1 MSLNIAAIAIILVI
15 TAGWVW
21 LVQRLLPFRIKWRV
35 VTLAVGL
42 GALSPLPLLLLFHF
56 KDQLVLPVNPGLV
69 DALFISLTMAGIP
82 EELVKSVA
90 VLATFLLLRHF
101 SVFHNTVDV
110 ATAFRLPILCGL
122 AFAAVENIGYSL
134 NTAVVAMVGKEIGH
148 PLIVPLV
155 RSIAASLLHASLGCL
170 MGFFFTRLAGR
181 VRFNWAAALA
191 GLTAAIIGHAA
202 VDWGLIV
209 PVLTVL
215 DRGKD
220 LNPAEMDAMLPHF
233 ILAMVLIPSVI
244 GAAIFSVFVMRR
256 RLRPSGLVNTAGALL
271 R

>member
-1 MSLNIAAIAIILVI
+1 MGLTIAAIAIILVI

-21 LVQRLLPFRIKWRV
+21 LAQCLLPIKTKWRV
-35 VTLAVGL
+35 VALALGL
-42 GALSPLPLLLLFHF
+42 GALSPLPLLLMFHL
-56 KDQLVLPVNPGLV
+56 KDRLVLPKDPDLV
-69 DALFISLTMAGIP
+69 DALFISLTMAGLP

-90 VLATFLLLRHF
+90 VLVAFLILRHF
-101 SVFHNTVDV
+101 SVFHQQMDK

-134 NTAVVAMVGKEIGH
+134 NTAVIEMVGKEIGN

-155 RSIAASLLHASLGCL
+155 RSLAASLLHASLGCL
-170 MGFFFTRLAGR
+170 MGLFFARMVDSPGI
-181 VRFNWAAALA
+181 NWAAALA
-191 GLTAAIIGHAA
+191 GFTAAVIGHTA

-220 LNPAEMDAMLPHF
+220 LNPAEMEALLAHF

-244 GAAIFSVFVMRR
+244 GAAIVSVFVMRR
-256 RLRPSGLVNTAGALL
+256 RLRLAADHAALPATF
-271 R
+271 